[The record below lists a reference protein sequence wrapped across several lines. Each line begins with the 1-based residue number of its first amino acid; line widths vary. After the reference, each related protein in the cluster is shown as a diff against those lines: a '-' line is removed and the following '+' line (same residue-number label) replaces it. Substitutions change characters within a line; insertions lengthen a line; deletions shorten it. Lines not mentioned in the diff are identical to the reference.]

1 MNKLNSN
8 KLTLNKT
15 LILNKILIG
24 LKMKEAPEKN
34 QIMMIILLIIKAFPI
49 NKFSIKNFK
58 LYPKN
63 LNSLF
68 NLD

>member
-1 MNKLNSN
+1 MNKLISN

-24 LKMKEAPEKN
+24 LKMKEAQEKN
-34 QIMMIILLIIKAFPI
+34 QIMMITLLKIKAFPI

>member
-24 LKMKEAPEKN
+24 LKMKEAQEKN